1 MKQTNLKIKAYI
13 LTAMLCIQCL
23 SLMAQVASGTAH
35 SPDQNIKYLMPD
47 STVFPIEKLDSLKKV
62 WGRVLFVHNK
72 QDDANGIVHLMKMTD
87 EIKQQLEEQN
97 SKRQQA
103 VASMLDKPSPDFEL
117 IDIKGKSWKLSKL
130 RGRIVVLNFWFTS
143 CAPCVEEIPE
153 LNKLMAEYDSKSVV
167 FLGMTFNNA
176 DQIKTFLKR
185 HTFNYTLL
193 PNSAEI
199 DKKFHVSMWPTSVVI
214 DRSGYIKLIIN
225 SSPQIHKE
233 LKSNIDSLI

>member
-1 MKQTNLKIKAYI
+1 MKQINLNIKAFL
-13 LTAMLCIQCL
+13 LTAFLYIPCL
-23 SLMAQVASGTAH
+23 SVMAQVESGTGH
-35 SPDQNIKYLMPD
+35 STEKNVKYLLPD
-47 STVFPIEKLDSLKKV
+47 STVFAIEKVDSLKKV

-87 EIKQQLEEQN
+87 EIRQQLEEEN
-97 SKRQQA
+97 TKRQQA
-103 VASMLDKPSPDFEL
+103 VASMLNKPSPDFEL
-117 IDIKGKSWKLSKL
+117 IDIQGKSWKLSKL
-130 RGRIVVLNFWFTS
+130 RGRIVVINFWFTS

-153 LNKLMAEYDSKSVV
+153 LNKLMAEYDSESVV
-167 FLGMTFNNA
+167 FLGITFNNA